1 MKENNLMN
9 IFKLALLA
17 GAIASGEEAP
27 TSQPSESVVENE
39 PSTSVVAPS
48 SSEEQSEEGSSSSS
62 EESSS
67 SSSSEGSSSPEE
79 QEPTFDDFKAEVEAW
94 LSQYLEKDLL
104 TQIISWA
111 VDAGVLGGL
120 FTVYLKYRKYKNK
133 TIGQLVEE
141 IKANV
146 TKQMEDDFKNLSEE
160 QQQKLI
166 NGIETLKKSNELVI
180 KALVLAQSKTTENKL
195 ALLDLVGEA
204 NTDVEVKQAV
214 ESVRQEVEANQET
227 KEKVQEV
234 VKDDYHPID

>member
-1 MKENNLMN
+1 MN
-9 IFKLALLA
+9 ILKLALLA

-48 SSEEQSEEGSSSSS
+48 SSEEQSEEV
-62 EESSS
+62 SSS
-67 SSSSEGSSSPEE
+67 SSSASSSEEE

-146 TKQMEDDFKNLSEE
+146 TKQMEDDFKNLSKE
-160 QQQKLI
+160 QQEKLI

>member
-1 MKENNLMN
+1 MN
-9 IFKLALLA
+9 ILKLALLA

-27 TSQPSESVVENE
+27 TSEQPITSVEEE

-48 SSEEQSEEGSSSSS
+48 SSESEESVSSSSS
-62 EESSS
+62 A
-67 SSSSEGSSSPEE
+67 SE
-79 QEPTFDDFKAEVEAW
+79 EPTFDDFKAEVEAW

-104 TQIISWA
+104 TQIVSWA

-120 FTVYLKYRKYKNK
+120 FAVYLKYRKYKNK
-133 TIGQLVEE
+133 TIGQLVDE

-146 TKQMEDDFKNLSEE
+146 TKQMQDDFKNLSEE

-214 ESVRQEVEANQET
+214 ESVRHEVEANKET

>member
-1 MKENNLMN
+1 MN

-27 TSQPSESVVENE
+27 TSQPSESVVEEE

-48 SSEEQSEEGSSSSS
+48 SSE
-62 EESSS
+62 
-67 SSSSEGSSSPEE
+67 EE

-146 TKQMEDDFKNLSEE
+146 TKQMEDDFKNLSQE
-160 QQQKLI
+160 QQEKLI

>member
-48 SSEEQSEEGSSSSS
+48 SSEEQSSSS
-62 EESSS
+62 EEQSSS
-67 SSSSEGSSSPEE
+67 SSSSSSVSSEEE

-146 TKQMEDDFKNLSEE
+146 TKQMEDDFKNLSKE
-160 QQQKLI
+160 QQEKLI

>member
-27 TSQPSESVVENE
+27 TSQPSESVVEDE

-48 SSEEQSEEGSSSSS
+48 SSEEQSSSS
-62 EESSS
+62 EEQSSS
-67 SSSSEGSSSPEE
+67 SSSSVSSSEEE

-146 TKQMEDDFKNLSEE
+146 TKQMEDDFKNLSQE

>member
-1 MKENNLMN
+1 MN

-27 TSQPSESVVENE
+27 TSQPSESVVEEE

-67 SSSSEGSSSPEE
+67 SSSSSSSQEE
-79 QEPTFDDFKAEVEAW
+79 QEPKFDDFKAEVEAW

-146 TKQMEDDFKNLSEE
+146 TKQMEDDFKNLSKE
-160 QQQKLI
+160 QQEKLI

>member
-27 TSQPSESVVENE
+27 TSQPSESVVEEE

-62 EESSS
+62 ASSN
-67 SSSSEGSSSPEE
+67 EE

-120 FTVYLKYRKYKNK
+120 FAVYLKYRKYKNK

>member
-27 TSQPSESVVENE
+27 TSQPIPSVEEE

-48 SSEEQSEEGSSSSS
+48 LSSSEEEKSEEGSSSA
-62 EESSS
+62 SSS
-67 SSSSEGSSSPEE
+67 EE
-79 QEPTFDDFKAEVEAW
+79 QEPTFDNFKAEVEAW

-146 TKQMEDDFKNLSEE
+146 TKQMEDDFKNLSQE
-160 QQQKLI
+160 QQEKLI

>member
-1 MKENNLMN
+1 MN
-9 IFKLALLA
+9 
-17 GAIASGEEAP
+17 
-27 TSQPSESVVENE
+27 
-39 PSTSVVAPS
+39 
-48 SSEEQSEEGSSSSS
+48 GSSSSS
-62 EESSS
+62 SASSS
-67 SSSSEGSSSPEE
+67 QEE

-104 TQIISWA
+104 TQIISWS

-146 TKQMEDDFKNLSEE
+146 TKQMEDDFKNLSQE
-160 QQQKLI
+160 QQEKLI
-166 NGIETLKKSNELVI
+166 NGIETLKKSNEHVI

>member
-1 MKENNLMN
+1 MN
-9 IFKLALLA
+9 ILKLALLA

-27 TSQPSESVVENE
+27 TSQPSESVVEEE

-48 SSEEQSEEGSSSSS
+48 SSEEQSEE
-62 EESSS
+62 SSS
-67 SSSSEGSSSPEE
+67 SSSSASSSEEE

-111 VDAGVLGGL
+111 IDAGVLGGL

-146 TKQMEDDFKNLSEE
+146 TKQMEDDFKNLSKE
-160 QQQKLI
+160 QQEKLI

>member
-1 MKENNLMN
+1 MN

-27 TSQPSESVVENE
+27 TSQPSESVVEEE

-62 EESSS
+62 SQ
-67 SSSSEGSSSPEE
+67 EE

-146 TKQMEDDFKNLSEE
+146 TKQMEDDFKNLSKE
-160 QQQKLI
+160 QQEKLI

>member
-17 GAIASGEEAP
+17 GAIASGEETP
-27 TSQPSESVVENE
+27 TSQPSESVVEDE

-48 SSEEQSEEGSSSSS
+48 SSEEQSSSS
-62 EESSS
+62 EEQSSS
-67 SSSSEGSSSPEE
+67 SSSSVSSEEE
-79 QEPTFDDFKAEVEAW
+79 QEPTFDDFKSEVEAW

-146 TKQMEDDFKNLSEE
+146 TKQMEDDFKNLSQE

>member
-1 MKENNLMN
+1 MN

-17 GAIASGEEAP
+17 GAIASGEEVP
-27 TSQPSESVVENE
+27 TSQPSESVVEDE

-48 SSEEQSEEGSSSSS
+48 SSEEQSSSS
-62 EESSS
+62 EEQSSS
-67 SSSSEGSSSPEE
+67 SSSSASSSEEE

-120 FTVYLKYRKYKNK
+120 FAVYLKYRKYKNK

-146 TKQMEDDFKNLSEE
+146 TKQMEDDFKNLSQE
-160 QQQKLI
+160 QQEKLI

>member
-1 MKENNLMN
+1 MN

-27 TSQPSESVVENE
+27 TSQPSKSVVEGE

-48 SSEEQSEEGSSSSS
+48 SSEEQSSSS

-67 SSSSEGSSSPEE
+67 SSSASSSQEQ
-79 QEPTFDDFKAEVEAW
+79 QEPSFDNFKGEVEAW
-94 LSQYLEKDLL
+94 LSKYLEKDLL

>member
-9 IFKLALLA
+9 ILKLALLA

-27 TSQPSESVVENE
+27 TSQPSESVVEDE

-48 SSEEQSEEGSSSSS
+48 SSEEQSSSS

-67 SSSSEGSSSPEE
+67 SSSASSSEEE

-146 TKQMEDDFKNLSEE
+146 TKQMEDDFKNLSQE

-166 NGIETLKKSNELVI
+166 NGIETLKKPNELVI

>member
-1 MKENNLMN
+1 MN

-27 TSQPSESVVENE
+27 TSQPSESVVEEE

-62 EESSS
+62 SASSS
-67 SSSSEGSSSPEE
+67 QEE

-146 TKQMEDDFKNLSEE
+146 TKQMEDDFKNLSKE
-160 QQQKLI
+160 QQEKLI

>member
-27 TSQPSESVVENE
+27 TSQPSESVVEDE

-48 SSEEQSEEGSSSSS
+48 SSEEQSSSS
-62 EESSS
+62 EEQSSS
-67 SSSSEGSSSPEE
+67 SSSSVSSSEEE

-120 FTVYLKYRKYKNK
+120 FAVYLKYRKYKNK

-146 TKQMEDDFKNLSEE
+146 TKQMEDDFKNLSQE

>member
-27 TSQPSESVVENE
+27 TSQPSESVVEDE

-67 SSSSEGSSSPEE
+67 SSSASSSKEE

-146 TKQMEDDFKNLSEE
+146 TKQMEDDFKNLSKE
-160 QQQKLI
+160 QQEKLI

>member
-1 MKENNLMN
+1 MN

-17 GAIASGEEAP
+17 GAIASGEETP
-27 TSQPSESVVENE
+27 TSQPSESVVEDE

-48 SSEEQSEEGSSSSS
+48 SSEEQSSSS
-62 EESSS
+62 EEQSSS
-67 SSSSEGSSSPEE
+67 SSSSVSSEEE

-120 FTVYLKYRKYKNK
+120 FAVYLKYRKYKNK

-146 TKQMEDDFKNLSEE
+146 TKQMEDDFKNLSQE

>member
-27 TSQPSESVVENE
+27 TSQPSESVVEEE

-48 SSEEQSEEGSSSSS
+48 SSEEQSEESSSSSS

-67 SSSSEGSSSPEE
+67 SSSSSSSEEE

-146 TKQMEDDFKNLSEE
+146 TKQMEDDFKNLSKE
-160 QQQKLI
+160 QQEKLI

>member
-9 IFKLALLA
+9 ILKLALLA
-17 GAIASGEEAP
+17 GAIASGEEAT
-27 TSQPSESVVENE
+27 TSQPIESVVEEE

-48 SSEEQSEEGSSSSS
+48 SSEEQSSSS
-62 EESSS
+62 EEQSSS
-67 SSSSEGSSSPEE
+67 SSSSASSSEEE

-146 TKQMEDDFKNLSEE
+146 TKQMEDDFKNLSQE

>member
-1 MKENNLMN
+1 MKENDLMN
-9 IFKLALLA
+9 FLKLALLA

-27 TSQPSESVVENE
+27 TSQPTESVEEE

-48 SSEEQSEEGSSSSS
+48 SSEEQSEENSSSSSS
-62 EESSS
+62 EE
-67 SSSSEGSSSPEE
+67 PK
-79 QEPTFDDFKAEVEAW
+79 QEPTFDDFKGEVEAW

-166 NGIETLKKSNELVI
+166 SGIETLKKSNELVI

>member
-1 MKENNLMN
+1 MN
-9 IFKLALLA
+9 ILKLALLA
-17 GAIASGEEAP
+17 GAIASGEETP
-27 TSQPSESVVENE
+27 TSEQPTTSVEEE

-48 SSEEQSEEGSSSSS
+48 SSESEESVSSSSS
-62 EESSS
+62 A
-67 SSSSEGSSSPEE
+67 SE
-79 QEPTFDDFKAEVEAW
+79 EPTFDDFKAEVEAW

-104 TQIISWA
+104 TQIVSWA

-120 FTVYLKYRKYKNK
+120 FAVYLKYRKYKNK
-133 TIGQLVEE
+133 TIGQLVDE

-146 TKQMEDDFKNLSEE
+146 TKQMQDDFKNLSEE

-214 ESVRQEVEANQET
+214 ESVRHEVEANKET

>member
-1 MKENNLMN
+1 MN
-9 IFKLALLA
+9 ILKLALLA

-27 TSQPSESVVENE
+27 TSQPSESVVEEE

-48 SSEEQSEEGSSSSS
+48 SSEEQSEE
-62 EESSS
+62 SSS
-67 SSSSEGSSSPEE
+67 SSSSASSSEEE

-146 TKQMEDDFKNLSEE
+146 TKQMEDDFKNLSQE
-160 QQQKLI
+160 QQEKLI

>member
-1 MKENNLMN
+1 MN
-9 IFKLALLA
+9 ILKLALLA

-27 TSQPSESVVENE
+27 TSQPTPSVEEE

-48 SSEEQSEEGSSSSS
+48 SSEEQSEENS
-62 EESSS
+62 SSS
-67 SSSSEGSSSPEE
+67 SSSSEE
-79 QEPTFDDFKAEVEAW
+79 QEPTFDSFKAEVEAW

-160 QQQKLI
+160 QQAKLI

-214 ESVRQEVEANQET
+214 ESVRQEVETNQET

>member
-1 MKENNLMN
+1 MN

-27 TSQPSESVVENE
+27 TSQPSESVVEEE

-48 SSEEQSEEGSSSSS
+48 SSEEQSEESSSSSS

-67 SSSSEGSSSPEE
+67 SSSSASSSEE

-146 TKQMEDDFKNLSEE
+146 TKQMEDDFKNLSKE
-160 QQQKLI
+160 QQEKLI

>member
-1 MKENNLMN
+1 MN

-27 TSQPSESVVENE
+27 TSQPSESVVEEE

-48 SSEEQSEEGSSSSS
+48 SSEEQSEESSSSSSSS

-146 TKQMEDDFKNLSEE
+146 TKQMEDDFKNLSKE
-160 QQQKLI
+160 QQEKLI

-214 ESVRQEVEANQET
+214 ERVRQEVEANQET

>member
-1 MKENNLMN
+1 MN
-9 IFKLALLA
+9 ILKLALLA

-27 TSQPSESVVENE
+27 TSEQPTTSVEEE

-48 SSEEQSEEGSSSSS
+48 SSESEEKSEESVSSSSS
-62 EESSS
+62 A
-67 SSSSEGSSSPEE
+67 SE
-79 QEPTFDDFKAEVEAW
+79 EPTFDDFKAEVEAW

-104 TQIISWA
+104 TQIVSWA

-120 FTVYLKYRKYKNK
+120 FAVYLKYRKYKNK
-133 TIGQLVEE
+133 TIGQLVDE

-146 TKQMEDDFKNLSEE
+146 TKQMQDDFKNLSEE

-214 ESVRQEVEANQET
+214 ESVRHEVEANKET

>member
-17 GAIASGEEAP
+17 GAIASGEETP
-27 TSQPSESVVENE
+27 TSQPSESVVEEE

-67 SSSSEGSSSPEE
+67 SSSASSSEEE

-146 TKQMEDDFKNLSEE
+146 TKQMEDDFKNLSKE
-160 QQQKLI
+160 QQEKLI

>member
-1 MKENNLMN
+1 MN
-9 IFKLALLA
+9 ILKLALLA

-27 TSQPSESVVENE
+27 TSQPTPSVEEE

-48 SSEEQSEEGSSSSS
+48 SSEEQSSSSEENSSSSS
-62 EESSS
+62 V
-67 SSSSEGSSSPEE
+67 EE
-79 QEPTFDDFKAEVEAW
+79 QPSDKPSFDDFKSEVEAW

-120 FTVYLKYRKYKNK
+120 FTVYLKYHKYKNK

-146 TKQMEDDFKNLSEE
+146 TKQMEDDFKNLSQE
-160 QQQKLI
+160 QQEKLI

>member
-1 MKENNLMN
+1 MN

-39 PSTSVVAPS
+39 PSTSVVTPS

-67 SSSSEGSSSPEE
+67 SSSSQE
-79 QEPTFDDFKAEVEAW
+79 QPSDEPTFDDFKAEVEAW

-146 TKQMEDDFKNLSEE
+146 TKQMENDFKNLSKE
-160 QQQKLI
+160 QQEKLI

-234 VKDDYHPID
+234 VKDDYHPIE

>member
-1 MKENNLMN
+1 MN
-9 IFKLALLA
+9 ILKLALLA

-27 TSQPSESVVENE
+27 TSQPSESVVEEE

-48 SSEEQSEEGSSSSS
+48 SSEEQSEEV
-62 EESSS
+62 SSS
-67 SSSSEGSSSPEE
+67 SSSASSSEEE

-146 TKQMEDDFKNLSEE
+146 TKQMEDDFKNLSKE
-160 QQQKLI
+160 QQEKLI

>member
-1 MKENNLMN
+1 MN

-17 GAIASGEEAP
+17 GAIASGEEVP
-27 TSQPSESVVENE
+27 TSQPSESVVEDE

-48 SSEEQSEEGSSSSS
+48 SSEEQSSSS

-67 SSSSEGSSSPEE
+67 SSSSSSVSSEEE

-120 FTVYLKYRKYKNK
+120 FAVYLKYRKYKNK

-146 TKQMEDDFKNLSEE
+146 TKQMEDDFKNLSQE

>member
-1 MKENNLMN
+1 MN
-9 IFKLALLA
+9 FLKLALLA

-27 TSQPSESVVENE
+27 ASQPSESVVEGE
-39 PSTSVVAPS
+39 PSTSVVTPS
-48 SSEEQSEEGSSSSS
+48 SSEEQSSSS

-67 SSSSEGSSSPEE
+67 SSSSEE
-79 QEPTFDDFKAEVEAW
+79 QPSDEPTFDDFKGEVEAW
-94 LSQYLEKDLL
+94 LSKYLEKDLL

-146 TKQMEDDFKNLSEE
+146 TKQMEDDFKNLSQE
-160 QQQKLI
+160 QQEKLI

>member
-1 MKENNLMN
+1 MN
-9 IFKLALLA
+9 ILKLALLA

-27 TSQPSESVVENE
+27 TSQPSESVVEEE

-48 SSEEQSEEGSSSSS
+48 SSEEQSEE
-62 EESSS
+62 SSS
-67 SSSSEGSSSPEE
+67 SSSSVSSSEEE

-146 TKQMEDDFKNLSEE
+146 TKQMEDDFKNLSKE
-160 QQQKLI
+160 QQEKLI

>member
-1 MKENNLMN
+1 MN
-9 IFKLALLA
+9 FLKLALLA

-27 TSQPSESVVENE
+27 TSQPSESVVEGE
-39 PSTSVVAPS
+39 PSTSVVVPS
-48 SSEEQSEEGSSSSS
+48 SSEEQSSSS

-67 SSSSEGSSSPEE
+67 SSSASSSEE
-79 QEPTFDDFKAEVEAW
+79 QQEPTFDDFKGEVEAW
-94 LSQYLEKDLL
+94 LSKYLEKDLL

-227 KEKVQEV
+227 KERVQEV